1 MTAILSTQDLV
12 LRRDDTPE
20 TFDVGRGLT
29 LLNTRRESDSTLLS
43 LALAGRFRPHSGEIL
58 LDGEPSTT
66 RQRFKQI
73 ALAGVSEIDSLDR
86 LVRVRDVVREQIAWS
101 QGFFQ
106 PVPHKAEAIKSHKNV
121 EKWLEPLQLED
132 IDMQAEIGDIGPTDR
147 FRLRILLALI
157 SRPDAKL
164 LIVDDI
170 DQVRKM
176 DIRHKLLDDLRGVA
190 VYVPVMVNTVN
201 KEGL

>member
-101 QGFFQ
+101 QRFFQ
-106 PVPHKAEAIKSHKNV
+106 LVPHKAEAIKSHKNV

>member
-101 QGFFQ
+101 QRFFQ

-132 IDMQAEIGDIGPTDR
+132 IDMQSEIGDIGPTDR